1 MEFPCKE
8 PPGRLTGTFTWNSH
22 VRNGV
27 YRHLYMEFPCKD
39 RGSPGLQVP
48 LHGIPM
54 SERGRRTGF
63 HGNSHVN
70 ISLVFIYMADP
81 MQISLSKLQWSLRRA
96 SETHFSKLSD
106 FIIRHPIFGG
116 LSRRRCKCQN
126 LVMLW
131 KFNLTNLSG
140 HMTDMLWI
148 PLAVILWTPM
158 PANWCQVDLPS

>member
-1 MEFPCKE
+1 MTPKI
-8 PPGRLTGTFTWNSH
+8 H
-22 VRNGV
+22 I
-27 YRHLYMEFPCKD
+27 YMELPWNLSCN
-39 RGSPGLQVP
+39 LVP
-48 LHGIPM
+48 TW
-54 SERGRRTGF
+54 E
-63 HGNSHVN
+63 SH
-70 ISLVFIYMADP
+70 IYMADP

-126 LVMLW
+126 LVMFW

-148 PLAVILWTPM
+148 PLAVILWTSITK
-158 PANWCQVDLPS
+158 ANTFKKIKDMWFWYSWYIQMTRRRASAQPLNWKYRGSQ